1 MQHRFIC
8 NNQKTKMIDNVL
20 QPSPFDRIICF
31 KVGKVKRENLYE
43 MTRKYWKVNILRA
56 EKATH
61 VLSIINGIVHAVYL
75 PNKWYPTQDTESLGR
90 YEFEGVED
98 FQSEYI
104 GKSVVHLYGRSQNPI
119 KYINM

>member
-1 MQHRFIC
+1 MA
-8 NNQKTKMIDNVL
+8 TTDNL
-20 QPSPFDRIICF
+20 LKPSPSDRIICF

-43 MTRKYWKVNILRA
+43 MTRKYWKLNILRA

-61 VLSIINGIVHAVYL
+61 VLAIIDGIVQAVYL
-75 PNKWYPTQDTESLGR
+75 PGRWYPTKETNCIGR
-90 YEFEGVED
+90 YEFDGEED

-104 GKSVVHLYGRSQNPI
+104 GKSVANYYGRSQNPI